1 MLSFITFQVVN
12 PSRNYLNDEEKG
24 DLLKA
29 IESGSYSVVAS
40 AVAGIDVLKQE
51 FNEILLKELQQQ
63 CANLCARSNPSVLR
77 KNDFSGMTEFDWQNL
92 VLEMSSR
99 CPLVFHVVRTVM
111 NCYSKEITNEIA
123 PKFGLCYAIMMQTR
137 NHELSLVQR
146 LNTILLTEGNAKKKV
161 TILCFHSGNYIDPLH

>member
-1 MLSFITFQVVN
+1 LLSFITFQVVN

-77 KNDFSGMTEFDWQNL
+77 KNDFSGMD
-92 VLEMSSR
+92 
-99 CPLVFHVVRTVM
+99 
-111 NCYSKEITNEIA
+111 
-123 PKFGLCYAIMMQTR
+123 
-137 NHELSLVQR
+137 
-146 LNTILLTEGNAKKKV
+146 
-161 TILCFHSGNYIDPLH
+161 